1 MYDLLIVNGS
11 VVSPTGTEALD
22 VAVNGETI
30 VAVGPSR
37 ARSGQRRRKVIDAAG
52 CLVIPGGDR
61 PARALRDELRAHPRH
76 RGPAVLVRRGARR
89 QHDA

>member
-30 VAVGPSR
+30 VASAPAG
-37 ARSGQRRRKVIDAAG
+37 RSGRRR
-52 CLVIPGGDR
+52 
-61 PARALRDELRAHPRH
+61 
-76 RGPAVLVRRGARR
+76 RR
-89 QHDA
+89 